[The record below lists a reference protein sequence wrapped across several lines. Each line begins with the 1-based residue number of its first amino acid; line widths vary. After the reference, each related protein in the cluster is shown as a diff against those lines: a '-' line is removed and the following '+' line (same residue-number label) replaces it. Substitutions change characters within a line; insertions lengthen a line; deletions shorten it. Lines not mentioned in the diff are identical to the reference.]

1 MACKHRGGGCCVFQ
15 LANACASERMR
26 LHGWEWLKTFENYLL
41 LRFFFFS
48 LLQRKKREK
57 HEKKCKKDDFDQQK
71 SCKTPV
77 RWSKY
82 TTVQIQEGKTCIIR
96 RDVEG
101 LSPPHTSCLLSTNL
115 WKSSNTAACDFFQE
129 KKQKKFLTEK
139 KIFWREGS

>member
-1 MACKHRGGGCCVFQ
+1 M
-15 LANACASERMR
+15 
-26 LHGWEWLKTFENYLL
+26 
-41 LRFFFFS
+41 
-48 LLQRKKREK
+48 KKREK

-82 TTVQIQEGKTCIIR
+82 TTVQIQEGKTRNIR

-101 LSPPHTSCLLSTNL
+101 LSPPPHTSCLLSTNL

-139 KIFWREGS
+139 KIF